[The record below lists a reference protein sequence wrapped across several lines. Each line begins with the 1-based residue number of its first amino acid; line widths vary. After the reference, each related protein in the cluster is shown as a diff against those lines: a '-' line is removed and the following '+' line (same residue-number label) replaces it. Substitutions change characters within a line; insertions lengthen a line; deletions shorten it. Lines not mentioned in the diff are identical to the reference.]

1 MLFRMSDFLVKTSL
15 ALLVC
20 GGAIA
25 SISSVHAADATGTI
39 TANYVLQCQKDQSA
53 CQVFTNNALRVIS
66 QSRRICAP
74 LPLNREQASQ
84 LVAWIVSRP
93 QQASGHAD
101 DDIATAAGALWPC
114 K

>member
-1 MLFRMSDFLVKTSL
+1 MLFRMSDFLVKTSS
-15 ALLVC
+15 ALLLC
-20 GGAIA
+20 GGLIA
-25 SISSVHAADATGTI
+25 STVCARAADASDTI
-39 TANYVLQCQKDQSA
+39 TANYVLQCQKDQTA
-53 CQVFTNNALRVIS
+53 CQVFTNNALRVLG
-66 QSRRICAP
+66 QSRKICAP
-74 LPLNREQASQ
+74 VPLNREQASQ

>member
-1 MLFRMSDFLVKTSL
+1 MGDFLVKTVSAFVL
-15 ALLVC
+15 C
-20 GGAIA
+20 GGLIA
-25 SISSVHAADATGTI
+25 GMSSVRAADAADTI
-39 TANYVLQCQKDQSA
+39 TANYVLQCQKDQAA
-53 CQVFTNNALRVIS
+53 CQAFTNDALRTLG
-66 QSRRICAP
+66 QSRKICAP
-74 LPLNREQASQ
+74 VPLSREQANQ